1 MKIKHIRVLL
11 MLAAMII
18 SCSNMAN
25 AQSLKDLLG
34 KLGGSGDTSE
44 TIGNLLEGVFSSSN
58 LSVQDLKGNWLA
70 TGPAVAFQGDNFL
83 RQETK
88 LKPYYQKYGLTG
100 ATLTIDN
107 SGNFQLKIKKLTLKG
122 TVTQGSEKG
131 IFEFKFNAAGK
142 ISLGKVKTYVQKTS
156 STMDVM
162 FDATKLMAIIDAVAK
177 YSNISAA
184 KTLSSLLNSYDGLC
198 VGFALKSN

>member
-70 TGPAVAFQGDNFL
+70 TGPAVAL
-83 RQETK
+83 SLIHISEPTR
-88 LKPYYQKYGLTG
+88 L
-100 ATLTIDN
+100 ID
-107 SGNFQLKIKKLTLKG
+107 
-122 TVTQGSEKG
+122 
-131 IFEFKFNAAGK
+131 
-142 ISLGKVKTYVQKTS
+142 
-156 STMDVM
+156 
-162 FDATKLMAIIDAVAK
+162 
-177 YSNISAA
+177 
-184 KTLSSLLNSYDGLC
+184 
-198 VGFALKSN
+198 

>member
-1 MKIKHIRVLL
+1 MMTTRGRARQTADPSDCRSLPTE

-83 RQETK
+83 KQ
-88 LKPYYQKYGLTG
+88 LVMIIGQKYAL
-100 ATLTIDN
+100 
-107 SGNFQLKIKKLTLKG
+107 
-122 TVTQGSEKG
+122 
-131 IFEFKFNAAGK
+131 
-142 ISLGKVKTYVQKTS
+142 SLV
-156 STMDVM
+156 
-162 FDATKLMAIIDAVAK
+162 
-177 YSNISAA
+177 
-184 KTLSSLLNSYDGLC
+184 
-198 VGFALKSN
+198 